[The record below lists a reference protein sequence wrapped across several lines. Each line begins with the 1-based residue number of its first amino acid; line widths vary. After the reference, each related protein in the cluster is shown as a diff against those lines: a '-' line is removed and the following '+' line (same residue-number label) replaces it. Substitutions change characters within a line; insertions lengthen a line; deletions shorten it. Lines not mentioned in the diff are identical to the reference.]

1 MPKRSPLLVV
11 DAPSLLFR
19 AYYALPD
26 SIKDEQGQPVN
37 ALLGSVNIMLNEIAA
52 HQPRA
57 VVMAFGQDA
66 ADYRVELFPDYH
78 ADRRELE
85 VDENIDRQFELAPD
99 LYAAFGWESVSFP
112 GLEADDVLGSYAH
125 AESAAGGTTLILTG
139 DRDMFQCVGK
149 KCTVL
154 YLTTGSKGGAVPV
167 DEREVRRRYGIPPA
181 LVPDFIALR
190 GDPSDGIPGA
200 PGIGEK
206 TAADLLQRH
215 GSLEGAIAKPTA
227 ERPRVAAALRDGA
240 DELRAFREIATLRL
254 VEVDPPPDRP
264 TNFEQ
269 GAAAARAF
277 GMKRLAERLAG
288 GETRA
293 RR

>member
-1 MPKRSPLLVV
+1 VARSPLLVV

-26 SIKDEQGQPVN
+26 SIKDGEGRPVN
-37 ALLGSVNIMLNEIAA
+37 ALLGGVNIMLNEIAA
-52 HQPRA
+52 HAPRA

-66 ADYRVELFPDYH
+66 ADYRVELFPAYH

-85 VDENIDRQFELAPD
+85 ADENIERQFDVAPD

-125 AESAAGGTTLILTG
+125 AEREAGGSTLILTG
-139 DRDMFQCVGK
+139 DRDMFQCVGPE
-149 KCTVL
+149 CTVL
-154 YLTTGSKGGAVPV
+154 YLTTGSKGGAVRV
-167 DEREVRRRYGIPPA
+167 DEREVRRRYGVPPA

-227 ERPRVAAALRDGA
+227 ERPRVAAALRDSA
-240 DELRAFREIATLRL
+240 DELRAFREIATLRI
-254 VEVDPPPDRP
+254 VAVDPPPDRP
-264 TNFEQ
+264 TDVAA
-269 GAAAARAF
+269 GAKAVRKL
-277 GMKRLAERLAG
+277 GMNRLAERLEAQAAAG
-288 GETRA
+288 S
-293 RR
+293 

>member
-1 MPKRSPLLVV
+1 MV

-19 AYYALPD
+19 AYYALPA
-26 SIKDEQGQPVN
+26 SIKDGEGRPVN
-37 ALLGSVNIMLNEIAA
+37 ALLGSVNLMLQEIAT
-52 HQPRA
+52 HSPRA

-85 VDENIDRQFELAPD
+85 ADEDIERQFEAAPALFD
-99 LYAAFGWESVSFP
+99 AFAWESVSVR
-112 GLEADDVLGSYAH
+112 GLEADDVLGSYAL
-125 AESAAGGTTLILTG
+125 AERAAGGRTLILTG
-139 DRDMFQCVGK
+139 DRDMFQCVGPG
-149 KCTVL
+149 CTVL
-154 YLTTGSKGGAVPV
+154 YMTTGKRGAVVV
-167 DEREVRRRYGIPPA
+167 DEGEVRRRYGVPPA

-240 DELRAFREIATLRL
+240 DQLRAFREIATLRQVD
-254 VEVDPPPDRP
+254 VELPPDSP
-264 TNFEQ
+264 TDFAG
-269 GAAAARAF
+269 GATAARAL
-277 GMKRLAERLAG
+277 GMKRLADRLDA
-288 GETRA
+288 EASR
-293 RR
+293 

>member
-125 AESAAGGTTLILTG
+125 AESVAGGTTLILTG

-206 TAADLLQRH
+206 
-215 GSLEGAIAKPTA
+215 PTA
-227 ERPRVAAALRDGA
+227 ERPRVAASLRDGA

>member
-1 MPKRSPLLVV
+1 MADPAPLLVV

-19 AYYALPD
+19 AYYALPA
-26 SIKDEQGQPVN
+26 SIKGSDGHPVN
-37 ALLGSVNIMLNEIAA
+37 ALLGSINLMLREIDE
-52 HQPRA
+52 HPPRA

-85 VDENIDRQFELAPD
+85 EDENIDRQFDAAPG
-99 LYAAFGWESVSFP
+99 LYEAFGWPSVSFP

-125 AESAAGGTTLILTG
+125 AEQRAGGRVLILTG
-139 DRDMFQCVGK
+139 DRDMFQCVNDS
-149 KCTVL
+149 CQVL
-154 YLTTGSKGGAVPV
+154 YMTTGKRGAVVV

-200 PGIGEK
+200 PGVGEK

-215 GSLEGAIAKPTA
+215 GSLEAAIASPTA
-227 ERPRVAAALRDGA
+227 ERPRVAGALRDLGPQLEA
-240 DELRAFREIATLRL
+240 YKEIATLREID
-254 VEVDPPPDRP
+254 VEPPPDRD
-264 TNFEQ
+264 TDRAG
-269 GAAAARAF
+269 GAVAARAL
-277 GMKRLAERLAG
+277 GMNRLAERLDPG
-288 GETRA
+288 GS
-293 RR
+293 